1 MHITEKI
8 TNDRVRSFTSAEIN
22 EEIDQQ
28 MEENVEFYSIQNPVT
43 IKRRI
48 EELDA
53 EWDVERILE
62 LNAST
67 LALTGIFLSIFGTKK
82 WLLLSALVTGFLAQ
96 HAIQGWCPPLELLR
110 KLKVR
115 TRKEIDMEK
124 HFLLKALEE
133 RPDLR

>member
-8 TNDRVRSFTSAEIN
+8 TNDRVRSFTSSEIN
-22 EEIDQQ
+22 EAIDQQ

-53 EWDVERILE
+53 EWDIERILE

-67 LALTGIFLSIFGTKK
+67 LALTGILLSAIGSKK
-82 WLLLSALVTGFLAQ
+82 WLLLSGLVTAFMAQ

-124 HFLLKALEE
+124 HFLLKALEA
-133 RPDLR
+133 RPDLK